1 MAACWRALARCEGIE
16 LFVLAYEAGAEG
28 WDVSY
33 KADLLDGLNHRLLKG
48 RETRDG
54 ELVRSFVTQFKPD
67 AVVVPGW
74 FNPAYQDLAARSEF
88 EAARFVMTMDTPWRG
103 DWRQRLAR
111 LRVGSFVNRMDAI
124 VVAGERAFAYAKFAL
139 RVPER
144 KIFRGMYGFDG
155 AALAA
160 VFERRVAQPGGWPRK
175 FLFTGRY
182 VPDKAIDVLLAGYSE
197 YRATVTDP
205 WPITFCGQGPL
216 AQMIRSAPGATDIGF
231 VQPRALSQVFAEH
244 GALVL
249 FSRYEPWGVAIAEAL
264 ASGLPVLCT
273 QACGASVELVRH
285 LYNGLMVRSDDPS
298 AVAGALRWAHDHVD
312 RLTEMGRVAPALAA
326 PFAAENWAL
335 RWSDMLRRLTGG
347 PS

>member
-16 LFVLAYEAGAEG
+16 LLVIAYEAGAEG

-33 KADLLDGLNHRLLKG
+33 KTDLLDGLNHRLLK
-48 RETRDG
+48 RTQTRDA
-54 ELVRSFVTQFKPD
+54 ELFRSLVTEFRPD
-67 AVVVPGW
+67 VVIVPGW
-74 FNPAYQDLAARSEF
+74 FNPAYRDLVRRPELSAAK
-88 EAARFVMTMDTPWRG
+88 FVMTMDTPWRG

-111 LRVGSFVNRMDAI
+111 MRVGSFVDRMDAV

-139 RVPER
+139 RIRER
-144 KIFRGMYGFDG
+144 KIFRGIYGFDG
-155 AALAA
+155 AALAE
-160 VFERRVAQPGGWPRK
+160 VYQRRISQPGGWPRK

-182 VPDKAIDVLLAGYSE
+182 VADKAIDILLAGFRE
-197 YRATVTDP
+197 YRATVADP

-216 AQMIRSAPGATDIGF
+216 REMIRSAAGAKDVGF
-231 VQPRALSQVFAEH
+231 VQPRDLPQVFAEH

-285 LYNGLMVRSDDPS
+285 LYNGLIVAAEDPR
-298 AVAGALRWAHDHVD
+298 AVADALKWSHDHVD
-312 RLTEMGRVAPALAA
+312 RLQEMGRVAPSLAA
-326 PFAAENWAL
+326 PFAAENWAF
-335 RWSDMLRRLTGG
+335 RWSEMLRKLT
-347 PS
+347 SAAS